1 MSGSVELDLWLHEY
15 EEAALS
21 DALKQRDMTVR
32 EHFQICASVLQHR
45 LATLYLLL

>member
-21 DALKQRDMTVR
+21 DALKQRGMTVR
-32 EHFQICASVLQHR
+32 E
-45 LATLYLLL
+45 YL